1 MSIQNDD
8 IRPDY
13 TIHLSASVLAES
25 GTEGGDFVT
34 EPLNGRPGFA
44 PFRMYT
50 FGPFNLR
57 GQTTTSYYR
66 TFLGKQ
72 KT

>member
-25 GTEGGDFVT
+25 GSTGTGTAIDA
-34 EPLNGRPGFA
+34 GFA
-44 PFRMYT
+44 PFRMYA

>member
-1 MSIQNDD
+1 MAIQNDD

-25 GTEGGDFVT
+25 GSSGEGSAIAA
-34 EPLNGRPGFA
+34 GFA
-44 PFRMYT
+44 PFRMYV
-50 FGPFNLR
+50 FGPHNLR
-57 GQTTTSYYR
+57 GQTTTNYYK

-72 KT
+72 QN